1 MTPLSALTPQSRP
14 SGLAGA
20 TSLAIFVESTPQS
33 VQRAQP
39 VEKIHAP
46 AFRATRQQAHHG
58 RNRQAQQTLKLL
70 PEAESRRA
78 PRRSIEHLSPV
89 AKFGDSAP
97 AMTQLI
103 AHEGGYLRAYMP
115 NEMSAFS
122 RDLPAHAY
130 QATLDR
136 SRSFMMDHPPLH
148 VAA

>member
-1 MTPLSALTPQSRP
+1 M
-14 SGLAGA
+14 
-20 TSLAIFVESTPQS
+20 ESTPQS

-46 AFRATRQQAHHG
+46 AFRAPRQPAYHS
-58 RNRQAQQTLKLL
+58 RNRQAQQTLRPL
-70 PEAESRRA
+70 PEAEGRRV
-78 PRRSIEHLSPV
+78 PRKSTENLSPV

-103 AHEGGYLRAYMP
+103 AHEGGHLRAYMP

-136 SRSFMMDHPPLH
+136 SRSFMMDLPPLH

>member
-1 MTPLSALTPQSRP
+1 MPPLSALTLQSRP

-46 AFRATRQQAHHG
+46 AFRAPRQPAYHS
-58 RNRQAQQTLKLL
+58 RNRQAQQTLRPL
-70 PEAESRRA
+70 PEAEGRRV
-78 PRRSIEHLSPV
+78 PRKSTENLSPV

-103 AHEGGYLRAYMP
+103 AHEGGHLRAYMP

-122 RDLPAHAY
+122 RDLPVHAY